1 MGQLPDRP
9 RGVRTHWKREASDP
23 AAIGAELRTLM
34 RLYPIDDLGDPVEA
48 QRYSWR
54 GRLKRIEAIFACGTH
69 LSLSLHASGHFTFR
83 KCKP

>member
-34 RLYPIDDLGDPVEA
+34 RLYPIHWHVYQIDNTVAAYCRRISAQGEA
-48 QRYSWR
+48 
-54 GRLKRIEAIFACGTH
+54 T
-69 LSLSLHASGHFTFR
+69 SL
-83 KCKP
+83 